1 MNDNLEKQNVS
12 EDNKKKFS
20 LTTLNIVG
28 IVLIAICLPLI
39 ILNMT
44 FVIKASIN
52 PDEVPMIFGGAL
64 LTIDSESM
72 TIQKNDKGEIISGA
86 FNKGDMIY
94 IKEIDVKEL
103 KERDIITYRAPDGV
117 FVTHRVVGFLDD
129 GTIEVAGDVLHSVEE
144 IQPDWV
150 QGVYVSRFANLGDVA
165 NFMRTPWG
173 LLVMLG
179 VPAAILFVPDFL
191 KKKKEQ
197 DQEKVKTLELQ
208 AELQKLKEEKEA
220 LQKAKE
226 AESASNE
233 N

>member
-52 PDEVPMIFGGAL
+52 HDEVPMIFGGAL

-86 FNKGDMIY
+86 FKKGDMIY